1 MTVGKNVYAV
11 WGAVGAA
18 ALLTVIVVGFVIP
31 LGADRN
37 AAVDAPMTAPAAA
50 PDAGPATAVA
60 PLDREDKAEL
70 REKWANMSEADREH
84 FRQDVRARLA
94 ESRRLALEAQARVS
108 REQDVQQAQLAKQ
121 RQERMEAASKASG
134 DNSQVQVK

>member
-1 MTVGKNVYAV
+1 VGKNVYAV
-11 WGAVGAA
+11 WYVVGAA
-18 ALLTVIVVGFVIP
+18 AVLTVIVVGFVIP
-31 LGADRN
+31 PGAGRN
-37 AAVDAPMTAPAAA
+37 VAVDAPKAAPSVAAA
-50 PDAGPATAVA
+50 VATAVS
-60 PLDREDKAEL
+60 LDREDKAEL
-70 REKWANMSEADREH
+70 RERWANMSEAEREH
-84 FRQDVRARLA
+84 FRQEVRARLA